1 MLTAVLQL
9 LVAPAEGEQLNS
21 PGSDLWYGG
30 IRGNGLWA
38 CVAGT
43 ILPLRAE
50 RWALSS
56 THRNVLHQER
66 EKEAE
71 EEGEGWKQR

>member
-1 MLTAVLQL
+1 
-9 LVAPAEGEQLNS
+9 VAPAEGEQLNS

-38 CVAGT
+38 CAART

-50 RWALSS
+50 PCALSS

-66 EKEAE
+66 GNGAE
-71 EEGEGWKQR
+71 EEGEGWRLRRGKERE